1 MEINN
6 ELEREPSRLTANDAD
21 DREAIGLRPI
31 IAGYLRQRKV
41 IMISAAISLL
51 AAILYVVLYP
61 RTYEVM
67 ARVQIQDDASMI
79 SSGGIGL
86 GEAAGLMKSFG
97 IGGMG
102 GGGSVSIDDEIST
115 LRSNSLMRKMV
126 IQLGLY
132 AEYCRPFSLLRL
144 YGQEPVRVTC
154 DSTTLD
160 ALDDRVEFAL
170 NVSDRGEVT
179 IKAKSKADGLKQTF
193 HFDRLPAVVK
203 LGNRTFTFD
212 RNKDL
217 AANTGAT
224 QLNITVYPPRWVAEK
239 AADDFLI
246 EDYSKSANIIE
257 LSCTDYERQR
267 AKDMLNV
274 LIDLYNQ
281 EAYDYKK
288 VQSDVSLVFLNERI
302 AHVMG
307 ELEQVEQKI
316 ERYKAENKLT
326 DVEYDIQ
333 YYAEY
338 MRDLKGRLIEAETQ
352 ANMVAMMD
360 AFVRNPANR
369 YKLVP
374 SLLTSGTAETEG
386 SAIFLYNQ
394 ALLEREKAIRNSN
407 EQNPMV
413 ASLTTQVDRLRETV
427 FQSINNAQQ
436 TMQQTRQTLQ
446 KQERELLDRMGSIP
460 VQERI
465 YVDYKRQQEILQGVY
480 LILLQKRE
488 EISLALGQKTERA
501 KIIDTAFVKAK
512 PVAPRKV
519 FALAGFIVLTL
530 LLSIGWLV
538 CRDQYRLLRKEM
550 RRGDNAA

>member
-1 MEINN
+1 MNN
-6 ELEREPSRLTANDAD
+6 ELEQEASRLTANDAN

-61 RTYEVM
+61 KTYEVM

-267 AKDMLNV
+267 AKDMLNL

>member
-1 MEINN
+1 MNN
-6 ELEREPSRLTANDAD
+6 ELEQEASRLTANDAD
-21 DREAIGLRPI
+21 DRETIGLRPI

-41 IMISAAISLL
+41 IMISAAISLV

-170 NVSDRGEVT
+170 NVSDHGEVT

-257 LSCTDYERQR
+257 LSCTDYERKR

>member
-1 MEINN
+1 MNN
-6 ELEREPSRLTANDAD
+6 ELEQEASRLTANDAD

-267 AKDMLNV
+267 AKDMLNL

-550 RRGDNAA
+550 RRGDAA

>member
-6 ELEREPSRLTANDAD
+6 ELEREPSRLTANDAE

-67 ARVQIQDDASMI
+67 ARVKIQDDASMI

>member
-1 MEINN
+1 MNN
-6 ELEREPSRLTANDAD
+6 ELEQEASRLTANDAD

-338 MRDLKGRLIEAETQ
+338 MRDLKGRLIETETQ

-550 RRGDNAA
+550 RRGDDAA

>member
-1 MEINN
+1 MNN
-6 ELEREPSRLTANDAD
+6 ELDQEASRPIAAD
-21 DREAIGLRPI
+21 DREAVGLRPI
-31 IAGYLRQRKV
+31 IAGYLRQRTV
-41 IMISAAISLL
+41 ILVSAIISLVAAIIYLL
-51 AAILYVVLYP
+51 VYP
-61 RTYEVM
+61 KTYEIM
-67 ARVQIQDDASMI
+67 ARIQIQDDASMMA
-79 SSGGIGL
+79 SGGIGL
-86 GEAAGLMKSFG
+86 GDAAGVMKTFG
-97 IGGMG
+97 LGGLSS
-102 GGGSVSIDDEIST
+102 GSGVSIDDEIST

-126 IQLGLY
+126 TRLGLY
-132 AEYCRPFSLLRL
+132 AEYRRPLSFIKL
-144 YGQEPVRVTC
+144 YGEEPVHVIC

-160 ALDDRVEFAL
+160 ALDDKVEFRLTAT
-170 NVSDRGEVT
+170 DRDGVT
-179 IKAKSKADGLKQTF
+179 IKAKADGKKETF
-193 HFDRLPAVVK
+193 HFDGFPAEVRLHGKTFRFERVKQRAGASNGDVK
-203 LGNRTFTFD
+203 LD
-212 RNKDL
+212 
-217 AANTGAT
+217 
-224 QLNITVYPPRWVAEK
+224 ITVYPPRWVAEK

-257 LSCTDYERQR
+257 LSCTDYERRR

-274 LIDLYNQ
+274 LIDYYNQ

-288 VQSDVSLVFLNERI
+288 SQSDVSLVFLNERI
-302 AHVMG
+302 AHVMD
-307 ELEQVEQKI
+307 ELEKVERNI
-316 ERYKAENKLT
+316 ERYKAANKIT

-338 MRDLKGRLIEAETQ
+338 MRDLKGRMIEAETQ
-352 ANMVAMMD
+352 ANMIALMD
-360 AFVRNPANR
+360 AFVKNPANR

-374 SLLTSGTAETEG
+374 SLLTSGAAETEG

-436 TMQQTRQTLQ
+436 SMQLTRRSLE

-460 VQERI
+460 VQERV

-488 EISLALGQKTERA
+488 EIGLALGQKTDRA
-501 KIIDTAFVKAK
+501 KIVDTAFVKAK

-530 LLSIGWLV
+530 VLSIGWIV

-550 RRGDNAA
+550 KRTDTAAD

>member
-267 AKDMLNV
+267 AKDMLNL

-550 RRGDNAA
+550 RRGDDAA

>member
-1 MEINN
+1 MNN
-6 ELEREPSRLTANDAD
+6 ELDQEASRPIAAD
-21 DREAIGLRPI
+21 DREAVGLRPI
-31 IAGYLRQRKV
+31 IAGYLRQRTV
-41 IMISAAISLL
+41 ILISAIISLV
-51 AAILYVVLYP
+51 AAIIYLLVYP
-61 RTYEVM
+61 KTYEVM
-67 ARVQIQDDASMI
+67 ARIQIQDDVSMMA
-79 SSGGIGL
+79 SGGIGL
-86 GEAAGLMKSFG
+86 GDAAGVMKTFG
-97 IGGMG
+97 LGGLNS
-102 GGGSVSIDDEIST
+102 GSGVSIDDEIST

-126 IQLGLY
+126 TRLGLY
-132 AEYCRPFSLLRL
+132 AEYRRPLSFVKL
-144 YGQEPVRVTC
+144 YGEEPVHVIC

-160 ALDDRVEFAL
+160 ALDDKVEFRLTAT
-170 NVSDRGEVT
+170 DRDEVT
-179 IKAKSKADGLKQTF
+179 IKAKADGKKETF
-193 HFDRLPAVVK
+193 HFDGFPAEVRLHGKTFRFERVKQRAGASNGDVK
-203 LGNRTFTFD
+203 LD
-212 RNKDL
+212 
-217 AANTGAT
+217 
-224 QLNITVYPPRWVAEK
+224 ITVYPPRWVAEK

-257 LSCTDYERQR
+257 LSCTDYERRR

-274 LIDLYNQ
+274 LIDYYNQ

-288 VQSDVSLVFLNERI
+288 AQSDVSLVFLNERI
-302 AHVMG
+302 AHVMD
-307 ELEQVEQKI
+307 ELEKVERNI
-316 ERYKAENKLT
+316 ERYKAANKIT

-338 MRDLKGRLIEAETQ
+338 MRDLKGRMIEAETQ
-352 ANMVAMMD
+352 ANMIAMMD
-360 AFVRNPANR
+360 AFVKNPANR

-374 SLLTSGTAETEG
+374 SLLTSGAAETEG

-436 TMQQTRQTLQ
+436 SMQLTRRSLE

-460 VQERI
+460 VQERV

-488 EISLALGQKTERA
+488 EIGLALGQKTDRA
-501 KIIDTAFVKAK
+501 KIVDTAFVKAK

-519 FALAGFIVLTL
+519 FALAGFFVLTL
-530 LLSIGWLV
+530 VLSIGWIV

-550 RRGDNAA
+550 TRTATAAD

>member
-1 MEINN
+1 MNN
-6 ELEREPSRLTANDAD
+6 ELEQEASRPIAAD
-21 DREAIGLRPI
+21 DREAVGLRPI
-31 IAGYLRQRKV
+31 IAGYLRQRTV
-41 IMISAAISLL
+41 ILISAIISLV
-51 AAILYVVLYP
+51 AAIIYLLVYP
-61 RTYEVM
+61 KTYEIM
-67 ARVQIQDDASMI
+67 ARIQIQDDASMMA
-79 SSGGIGL
+79 SGGIGL
-86 GEAAGLMKSFG
+86 GDAAGVMKTFG
-97 IGGMG
+97 LGGLNS
-102 GGGSVSIDDEIST
+102 GSGVSIDDEIST

-126 IQLGLY
+126 TRLGLY
-132 AEYCRPFSLLRL
+132 AEYRRPLSFIKL
-144 YGQEPVRVTC
+144 YGEEPVHVIC

-160 ALDDRVEFAL
+160 ALDDKVEFRLTAT
-170 NVSDRGEVT
+170 DRDGVT
-179 IKAKSKADGLKQTF
+179 IKAKADGKKETF
-193 HFDRLPAVVK
+193 HFDGFPAEVRLHGKTFRFERVKQRAGASNGGVK
-203 LGNRTFTFD
+203 LD
-212 RNKDL
+212 
-217 AANTGAT
+217 
-224 QLNITVYPPRWVAEK
+224 ITVYPPRWVAEK

-257 LSCTDYERQR
+257 LSCTDYERRR

-274 LIDLYNQ
+274 LIDYYNQ

-288 VQSDVSLVFLNERI
+288 AQSDVSLVFLNERI
-302 AHVMG
+302 AHVMD
-307 ELEQVEQKI
+307 ELEKVERNI
-316 ERYKAENKLT
+316 ERYKAANKIT

-338 MRDLKGRLIEAETQ
+338 MRDLKGRMIEAETQ
-352 ANMVAMMD
+352 ANMIALMD
-360 AFVRNPANR
+360 AFVKNPANR

-374 SLLTSGTAETEG
+374 SLLTSGAAETEG

-436 TMQQTRQTLQ
+436 SMQLTRRALE
-446 KQERELLDRMGSIP
+446 KQERELLDRMGSVP

-488 EISLALGQKTERA
+488 EISLALGQKTDRA
-501 KIIDTAFVKAK
+501 KIVDTAFVKAK

-530 LLSIGWLV
+530 VLSIGWIV

-550 RRGDNAA
+550 KRTDTAAD

>member
-1 MEINN
+1 MNN
-6 ELEREPSRLTANDAD
+6 ELEQEASRLTANDAN

-160 ALDDRVEFAL
+160 ALDDKVEFAL

-550 RRGDNAA
+550 RRGDAA

>member
-1 MEINN
+1 MNN
-6 ELEREPSRLTANDAD
+6 ELDQEASRPIAAD
-21 DREAIGLRPI
+21 DREAVGLRPI
-31 IAGYLRQRKV
+31 IAGYLRQRTV
-41 IMISAAISLL
+41 ILISAIISLV
-51 AAILYVVLYP
+51 AAIIYLLVYP
-61 RTYEVM
+61 KTYEIM
-67 ARVQIQDDASMI
+67 ARIQIQDDASMMA
-79 SSGGIGL
+79 SGGIGL
-86 GEAAGLMKSFG
+86 GDAAGVMKTFG
-97 IGGMG
+97 LGGLSS
-102 GGGSVSIDDEIST
+102 GSGVSIDDEIST

-126 IQLGLY
+126 TRLGLY
-132 AEYCRPFSLLRL
+132 AEYRRPLSFIKL
-144 YGQEPVRVTC
+144 YGEEPVHVIC

-160 ALDDRVEFAL
+160 ALDDKVEFRLTAT
-170 NVSDRGEVT
+170 DRDGVT
-179 IKAKSKADGLKQTF
+179 IKAKADGKKETF
-193 HFDRLPAVVK
+193 HFDGFPAEVRLHGKTFRFERVKQRAGDVK
-203 LGNRTFTFD
+203 LD
-212 RNKDL
+212 
-217 AANTGAT
+217 
-224 QLNITVYPPRWVAEK
+224 ITVYPPRWVAEK

-257 LSCTDYERQR
+257 LSCTDYERRR

-274 LIDLYNQ
+274 LIDYYNQ

-288 VQSDVSLVFLNERI
+288 SQSDVSLVFLNERI
-302 AHVMG
+302 AHVMD
-307 ELEQVEQKI
+307 ELEKVERNI
-316 ERYKAENKLT
+316 ERYKAANKIT

-338 MRDLKGRLIEAETQ
+338 MRDLKGRMIEAETQ
-352 ANMVAMMD
+352 ANMIAMMD
-360 AFVRNPANR
+360 AFVKNPANR

-374 SLLTSGTAETEG
+374 SLLTSGAAETEG
-386 SAIFLYNQ
+386 SAIYLYNQ
-394 ALLEREKAIRNSN
+394 ALLEREKAIHNSN

-436 TMQQTRQTLQ
+436 SMQLTRRALE
-446 KQERELLDRMGSIP
+446 KQERELLDRMGSVP

-488 EISLALGQKTERA
+488 EISLALGQKTDRA
-501 KIIDTAFVKAK
+501 KIVDTAFVKAK

-530 LLSIGWLV
+530 VLSIGWIV

-550 RRGDNAA
+550 KRTDTAAD

>member
-1 MEINN
+1 MNN
-6 ELEREPSRLTANDAD
+6 ELEQEASRPIAAD
-21 DREAIGLRPI
+21 DREAVGLRPI
-31 IAGYLRQRKV
+31 IAGYLRQRTV
-41 IMISAAISLL
+41 ILISAIISLV
-51 AAILYVVLYP
+51 AAIIYLLVYP
-61 RTYEVM
+61 KTYEIM
-67 ARVQIQDDASMI
+67 ARIQIQDDASMMA
-79 SSGGIGL
+79 SGGIGL
-86 GEAAGLMKSFG
+86 GDAAGVMKTFG
-97 IGGMG
+97 LGGLSS
-102 GGGSVSIDDEIST
+102 GSGVSIDDEIST

-126 IQLGLY
+126 TRLGLY
-132 AEYCRPFSLLRL
+132 AEYRRPLSFIKL
-144 YGQEPVRVTC
+144 YGEEPVHVIC

-160 ALDDRVEFAL
+160 ALDDKVEFRLTAT
-170 NVSDRGEVT
+170 DRDGVT
-179 IKAKSKADGLKQTF
+179 IKAKADGKKETF
-193 HFDRLPAVVK
+193 HFDGFPAEVRLHGKTFRFERVKQRAGDVK
-203 LGNRTFTFD
+203 LD
-212 RNKDL
+212 
-217 AANTGAT
+217 
-224 QLNITVYPPRWVAEK
+224 ITVYPPRWVAEK

-257 LSCTDYERQR
+257 LSCTDYERRR

-274 LIDLYNQ
+274 LIDYYNQ

-288 VQSDVSLVFLNERI
+288 AQSDVSLNFLNERI
-302 AHVMG
+302 AHVMD
-307 ELEQVEQKI
+307 ELEKVERNI
-316 ERYKAENKLT
+316 ERYKAANKIT

-338 MRDLKGRLIEAETQ
+338 MRDLKGRMIEAETQ
-352 ANMVAMMD
+352 ANMIAMMD
-360 AFVRNPANR
+360 AFVKDPANR

-374 SLLTSGTAETEG
+374 SLLTSGAAETEG
-386 SAIFLYNQ
+386 SAIYLYNQ
-394 ALLEREKAIRNSN
+394 ALLEREKAIHNSN

-436 TMQQTRQTLQ
+436 SMQLTRRALE
-446 KQERELLDRMGSIP
+446 KQERELLDRMGSVP

-488 EISLALGQKTERA
+488 EISLALGQKTDRA
-501 KIIDTAFVKAK
+501 KIVDTAFVKAK

-530 LLSIGWLV
+530 VLSIGWIV

-550 RRGDNAA
+550 KRTDTAAD

>member
-1 MEINN
+1 MNN
-6 ELEREPSRLTANDAD
+6 ELEQEASRPIAAD
-21 DREAIGLRPI
+21 DREAVGLRPI
-31 IAGYLRQRKV
+31 IAGYLRQRTV
-41 IMISAAISLL
+41 ILISAIISLV
-51 AAILYVVLYP
+51 AAIIYLLVYP
-61 RTYEVM
+61 KTYEIM
-67 ARVQIQDDASMI
+67 ARIQIQDDASMMA
-79 SSGGIGL
+79 SGGIGL
-86 GEAAGLMKSFG
+86 GDAAGVMKTFG
-97 IGGMG
+97 LGGLSS
-102 GGGSVSIDDEIST
+102 GSGVSIDDEIST

-126 IQLGLY
+126 TRLGLY
-132 AEYCRPFSLLRL
+132 AEYRRPLSFIKL
-144 YGQEPVRVTC
+144 YGEEPVHVIC

-160 ALDDRVEFAL
+160 ALDDKVEFRLTAT
-170 NVSDRGEVT
+170 DRDGVT
-179 IKAKSKADGLKQTF
+179 IKAKADGKKETF
-193 HFDRLPAVVK
+193 HFDGFPAEVRLHGKTFRFERVKQRAGDVK
-203 LGNRTFTFD
+203 LD
-212 RNKDL
+212 
-217 AANTGAT
+217 
-224 QLNITVYPPRWVAEK
+224 ITVYPPRWVAEK

-257 LSCTDYERQR
+257 LSCTDYERRR

-274 LIDLYNQ
+274 LIDYYNQ

-288 VQSDVSLVFLNERI
+288 AQSDVSLNFLNERI
-302 AHVMG
+302 AHVMD
-307 ELEQVEQKI
+307 ELEKVERNI
-316 ERYKAENKLT
+316 ERYKAANKIT

-338 MRDLKGRLIEAETQ
+338 MRDLKGRMIEAETQ
-352 ANMVAMMD
+352 ANMIALMD
-360 AFVRNPANR
+360 AFVKNPANR

-374 SLLTSGTAETEG
+374 SLLTSGAAETEG

-436 TMQQTRQTLQ
+436 SMQLTRRSLE

-460 VQERI
+460 VQERV

-488 EISLALGQKTERA
+488 EIGLALGQKTDRA
-501 KIIDTAFVKAK
+501 KIVDTAFVKAK

-530 LLSIGWLV
+530 VLSIGWIV

-550 RRGDNAA
+550 KRTDTAAD

>member
-1 MEINN
+1 MNN
-6 ELEREPSRLTANDAD
+6 ELEQEASRLTANDAE

-267 AKDMLNV
+267 AKDMLNL

>member
-1 MEINN
+1 MNN
-6 ELEREPSRLTANDAD
+6 ELEQEASRLTANDAN

-203 LGNRTFTFD
+203 LGNRIFTFD

-338 MRDLKGRLIEAETQ
+338 MRDLKGRLIETETQ

>member
-1 MEINN
+1 MNN
-6 ELEREPSRLTANDAD
+6 ELDQEASRPIAAD
-21 DREAIGLRPI
+21 DREAVGLRPI
-31 IAGYLRQRKV
+31 IAGYLRQRTV
-41 IMISAAISLL
+41 ILISAIISLV
-51 AAILYVVLYP
+51 AAIIYLLVYP
-61 RTYEVM
+61 KTYEIM
-67 ARVQIQDDASMI
+67 ARIQIQDDASMMA
-79 SSGGIGL
+79 SGGIGL
-86 GEAAGLMKSFG
+86 GDAAGVMKTFG
-97 IGGMG
+97 LGGLSS
-102 GGGSVSIDDEIST
+102 GSGVSIDDEIST

-126 IQLGLY
+126 TRLGLY
-132 AEYCRPFSLLRL
+132 AEYRRPLSFIKL
-144 YGQEPVRVTC
+144 YGEEPVHVIC

-160 ALDDRVEFAL
+160 ALDDKVEFRLTAT
-170 NVSDRGEVT
+170 DRDGVT
-179 IKAKSKADGLKQTF
+179 IKAKADGKKETF
-193 HFDRLPAVVK
+193 HFDGFPAEVRLHGKTFRFERVKQRAGDVK
-203 LGNRTFTFD
+203 LD
-212 RNKDL
+212 
-217 AANTGAT
+217 
-224 QLNITVYPPRWVAEK
+224 ITVYPPRWVAEK

-257 LSCTDYERQR
+257 LSCTDYERRR

-274 LIDLYNQ
+274 LIDYYNQ

-288 VQSDVSLVFLNERI
+288 AQSDVSLNFLNERI
-302 AHVMG
+302 AHVMD
-307 ELEQVEQKI
+307 ELENVERNI
-316 ERYKAENKLT
+316 ERYKAANKIT

-338 MRDLKGRLIEAETQ
+338 MRDLKGRMIEAETQ
-352 ANMVAMMD
+352 ANMIAMMD
-360 AFVRNPANR
+360 AFVKNPANR

-374 SLLTSGTAETEG
+374 SLLTSGAAETEG
-386 SAIFLYNQ
+386 SAIYLYNQ
-394 ALLEREKAIRNSN
+394 ALLEREKAIHNSN

-436 TMQQTRQTLQ
+436 SMQLTRRALE
-446 KQERELLDRMGSIP
+446 KQERELLDRMGSVP

-488 EISLALGQKTERA
+488 EISLALGQKTDRA
-501 KIIDTAFVKAK
+501 KIVDTAFVKAK

-530 LLSIGWLV
+530 VLSIGWIV

-550 RRGDNAA
+550 KRTDTAAD

>member
-1 MEINN
+1 MNN
-6 ELEREPSRLTANDAD
+6 ELDQEASRPIAAD
-21 DREAIGLRPI
+21 DREAVGLRPI
-31 IAGYLRQRKV
+31 IAGYLRQRTV
-41 IMISAAISLL
+41 ILISAIISLV
-51 AAILYVVLYP
+51 AAIIYLLVYP
-61 RTYEVM
+61 KTYEIM
-67 ARVQIQDDASMI
+67 ARIQIQDDASMMA
-79 SSGGIGL
+79 SGGIGL
-86 GEAAGLMKSFG
+86 GDAAGVMKTFG
-97 IGGMG
+97 LGGLSS
-102 GGGSVSIDDEIST
+102 GSGVSIDDEIST

-126 IQLGLY
+126 TRLGLY
-132 AEYCRPFSLLRL
+132 AEYRRPLSFIKL
-144 YGQEPVRVTC
+144 YGEEPVHVIC

-160 ALDDRVEFAL
+160 ALDDKVEFRLTAT
-170 NVSDRGEVT
+170 DRDGVT
-179 IKAKSKADGLKQTF
+179 IKAKADGKKETF
-193 HFDRLPAVVK
+193 HFDGFPAEVRLHGKTFRFERVKQRAGDVK
-203 LGNRTFTFD
+203 LD
-212 RNKDL
+212 
-217 AANTGAT
+217 
-224 QLNITVYPPRWVAEK
+224 ITVYPPRWVAEK

-257 LSCTDYERQR
+257 LSCTDYERRR

-274 LIDLYNQ
+274 LIDYYNQ

-288 VQSDVSLVFLNERI
+288 AQSDVSLNFLNERI
-302 AHVMG
+302 AHVMD
-307 ELEQVEQKI
+307 ELEKVERNI
-316 ERYKAENKLT
+316 ERYKAANKIT

-338 MRDLKGRLIEAETQ
+338 MRDLKGRMIEAETQ
-352 ANMVAMMD
+352 ANMIAMMD
-360 AFVRNPANR
+360 AFVKNPANR

-374 SLLTSGTAETEG
+374 SLLTSGAAETEG
-386 SAIFLYNQ
+386 SAIYLYNQ
-394 ALLEREKAIRNSN
+394 ALLEREKAIHNSN

-436 TMQQTRQTLQ
+436 SMQLTRRALE
-446 KQERELLDRMGSIP
+446 KQERELLDRMGSVP

-488 EISLALGQKTERA
+488 EISLALGQKTDRA
-501 KIIDTAFVKAK
+501 KIVDTAFVKAK

-530 LLSIGWLV
+530 VLSIGWIV

-550 RRGDNAA
+550 KRTDTAAD

>member
-1 MEINN
+1 MNN
-6 ELEREPSRLTANDAD
+6 ELDQEASRPIAAD
-21 DREAIGLRPI
+21 DREAVGLRPI
-31 IAGYLRQRKV
+31 IAGYLRQRTV
-41 IMISAAISLL
+41 ILISAIISLV
-51 AAILYVVLYP
+51 AAIIYLLVYP
-61 RTYEVM
+61 KTYEVM
-67 ARVQIQDDASMI
+67 ARIQIQDDASMMA
-79 SSGGIGL
+79 SGGIGL
-86 GEAAGLMKSFG
+86 GDAAGVMKTFG
-97 IGGMG
+97 LGGLSS
-102 GGGSVSIDDEIST
+102 GSGVSIDDEIST

-126 IQLGLY
+126 TRLGLY
-132 AEYCRPFSLLRL
+132 AEYRRPLSFVKL
-144 YGQEPVRVTC
+144 YGEEPVHVIC

-160 ALDDRVEFAL
+160 ALDDKVEFRLTAT
-170 NVSDRGEVT
+170 DRDEVT
-179 IKAKSKADGLKQTF
+179 IKAKADGKKETF
-193 HFDRLPAVVK
+193 HFDGFPAEVRLHGKTFRFERVKQRAGASNGNVK
-203 LGNRTFTFD
+203 LH
-212 RNKDL
+212 
-217 AANTGAT
+217 
-224 QLNITVYPPRWVAEK
+224 ITVYPPRWVAEK

-257 LSCTDYERQR
+257 LSCTDYERRR
-267 AKDMLNV
+267 AKDMLNI
-274 LIDLYNQ
+274 LIDYYNQ

-288 VQSDVSLVFLNERI
+288 AQSDVSLVFLNERI
-302 AHVMG
+302 AHVMD
-307 ELEQVEQKI
+307 ELEKVERNI
-316 ERYKAENKLT
+316 ERYKAANKIT

-338 MRDLKGRLIEAETQ
+338 MRDLKGRMIEAETQ
-352 ANMVAMMD
+352 ANMIALMD
-360 AFVRNPANR
+360 AFVKNPANR

-374 SLLTSGTAETEG
+374 SLLTSGAAETEG

-436 TMQQTRQTLQ
+436 SMQLTRRALE
-446 KQERELLDRMGSIP
+446 KQERELLDRMGSVP

-488 EISLALGQKTERA
+488 EIGLALGQKTDRA
-501 KIIDTAFVKAK
+501 KIVDTAFVKAK

-530 LLSIGWLV
+530 VLSIGWIV

-550 RRGDNAA
+550 KRTDTADD

>member
-1 MEINN
+1 MNN
-6 ELEREPSRLTANDAD
+6 ELDQEASRPIAAD
-21 DREAIGLRPI
+21 DREAVGLRPI
-31 IAGYLRQRKV
+31 IAGYLRQRTV
-41 IMISAAISLL
+41 ILVSAIISLVAAIIYLL
-51 AAILYVVLYP
+51 VYP
-61 RTYEVM
+61 KTYEIM
-67 ARVQIQDDASMI
+67 ARIQIQDDASMMA
-79 SSGGIGL
+79 SGGIGL
-86 GEAAGLMKSFG
+86 GDAAGVMKTFG
-97 IGGMG
+97 LGGLNS
-102 GGGSVSIDDEIST
+102 GSGVSIDDEIST

-126 IQLGLY
+126 TRLGLY
-132 AEYCRPFSLLRL
+132 AEYRRPLSFIKL
-144 YGQEPVRVTC
+144 YGEEPVHVIC

-160 ALDDRVEFAL
+160 ALDDKVEFRLTAT
-170 NVSDRGEVT
+170 DRDGVT
-179 IKAKSKADGLKQTF
+179 IKAKADGKKETF
-193 HFDRLPAVVK
+193 HFDGFPAEVRLHGKTFRFERVKQRAGDVK
-203 LGNRTFTFD
+203 LD
-212 RNKDL
+212 
-217 AANTGAT
+217 
-224 QLNITVYPPRWVAEK
+224 ITVYPPRWVAEK

-257 LSCTDYERQR
+257 LSCTDYERRR

-274 LIDLYNQ
+274 LIDYYNQ

-288 VQSDVSLVFLNERI
+288 AQSDVSLNFLNERI
-302 AHVMG
+302 AHVMD
-307 ELEQVEQKI
+307 ELEKVERNI
-316 ERYKAENKLT
+316 ERYKAANKIT

-338 MRDLKGRLIEAETQ
+338 MRDLKGRMIEAETQ
-352 ANMVAMMD
+352 ANMIAMMD
-360 AFVRNPANR
+360 AFVKNPANR

-374 SLLTSGTAETEG
+374 SLLTSGAAETEG
-386 SAIFLYNQ
+386 SAIYLYNQ
-394 ALLEREKAIRNSN
+394 ALLEREKAIHNSN

-436 TMQQTRQTLQ
+436 SMQLTRRALE
-446 KQERELLDRMGSIP
+446 KQERELLDRMGSVP

-488 EISLALGQKTERA
+488 EISLALGQKTDRA
-501 KIIDTAFVKAK
+501 KIVDTAFVKAK

-530 LLSIGWLV
+530 VLSIGWIV

-550 RRGDNAA
+550 KRTDTAAD

>member
-1 MEINN
+1 MNN
-6 ELEREPSRLTANDAD
+6 ELEQEASRLTANDAD

>member
-1 MEINN
+1 MNN
-6 ELEREPSRLTANDAD
+6 ELEQEASRPIAAD
-21 DREAIGLRPI
+21 DREAVGLRPI
-31 IAGYLRQRKV
+31 IAGYLRQRTV
-41 IMISAAISLL
+41 ILISAIISLV
-51 AAILYVVLYP
+51 AAIIYLLVYP
-61 RTYEVM
+61 KTYEIM
-67 ARVQIQDDASMI
+67 ARIQIQDDASMMA
-79 SSGGIGL
+79 SGGIGL
-86 GEAAGLMKSFG
+86 GDAAGVMKTFG
-97 IGGMG
+97 LGGLSS
-102 GGGSVSIDDEIST
+102 GSGVSIDDEIST

-126 IQLGLY
+126 TRLGLY
-132 AEYCRPFSLLRL
+132 AEYRRPLSFIKL
-144 YGQEPVRVTC
+144 YGEEPVHVIC

-160 ALDDRVEFAL
+160 ALDDKVEFRLTAT
-170 NVSDRGEVT
+170 DRDGVT
-179 IKAKSKADGLKQTF
+179 IKAKADGKKETF
-193 HFDRLPAVVK
+193 HFDGFPAEVRLHGKTFRFERVKQRAGDVK
-203 LGNRTFTFD
+203 LD
-212 RNKDL
+212 
-217 AANTGAT
+217 
-224 QLNITVYPPRWVAEK
+224 ITVYPPRWVAEK

-257 LSCTDYERQR
+257 LSCTDYERRR

-274 LIDLYNQ
+274 LIDYYNQ

-288 VQSDVSLVFLNERI
+288 AQSDVSLNFLNERI
-302 AHVMG
+302 AHVMD
-307 ELEQVEQKI
+307 ELEKVERNI
-316 ERYKAENKLT
+316 ERYKAANKIT

-338 MRDLKGRLIEAETQ
+338 MRDLKGRMIEAETQ
-352 ANMVAMMD
+352 ANMIAMMD
-360 AFVRNPANR
+360 AFVKNPANR

-374 SLLTSGTAETEG
+374 SLLTSGAAETEG

-394 ALLEREKAIRNSN
+394 ALLEREKAIHNSN

-436 TMQQTRQTLQ
+436 SMQLTRRALE
-446 KQERELLDRMGSIP
+446 KQERELLDRMGSVP

-488 EISLALGQKTERA
+488 EISLALGQKTDRA
-501 KIIDTAFVKAK
+501 KIVDTAFVKAK

-530 LLSIGWLV
+530 VLSIGWIV

-550 RRGDNAA
+550 KRTDTAAD

>member
-1 MEINN
+1 MNN
-6 ELEREPSRLTANDAD
+6 ELEQEASRLTANDAD
-21 DREAIGLRPI
+21 DRETIGLRPI

-41 IMISAAISLL
+41 IMISAAISLV
-51 AAILYVVLYP
+51 AAILYVVFYP

-550 RRGDNAA
+550 RRGDAAA

>member
-1 MEINN
+1 MNN
-6 ELEREPSRLTANDAD
+6 ELEQEASRPIAAD
-21 DREAIGLRPI
+21 DREAVGLRPI
-31 IAGYLRQRKV
+31 IAGYLRQRTV
-41 IMISAAISLL
+41 ILISAIISLV
-51 AAILYVVLYP
+51 AAIIYLLVYP
-61 RTYEVM
+61 KTYEIM
-67 ARVQIQDDASMI
+67 ARIQIQDDASMMA
-79 SSGGIGL
+79 SGGIGL
-86 GEAAGLMKSFG
+86 GDAAGVMKTFG
-97 IGGMG
+97 LGGLSS
-102 GGGSVSIDDEIST
+102 GSGVSIDDEIST

-126 IQLGLY
+126 TRLGLY
-132 AEYCRPFSLLRL
+132 AEYRRPLSFIKL
-144 YGQEPVRVTC
+144 YGEEPVHVIC

-160 ALDDRVEFAL
+160 ALDDKVEFRLTAT
-170 NVSDRGEVT
+170 DRDGVT
-179 IKAKSKADGLKQTF
+179 IKAKADGKKETF
-193 HFDRLPAVVK
+193 HFDGFPAEVRLHGKTFRFERVKQRAGASNGDVK
-203 LGNRTFTFD
+203 LD
-212 RNKDL
+212 
-217 AANTGAT
+217 
-224 QLNITVYPPRWVAEK
+224 ITVYPPRWVAEK

-257 LSCTDYERQR
+257 LSCTDYERRR

-274 LIDLYNQ
+274 LIDYYNQ

-288 VQSDVSLVFLNERI
+288 AQSDVSLNFLNERI
-302 AHVMG
+302 AHVMD
-307 ELEQVEQKI
+307 ELEKVERNI
-316 ERYKAENKLT
+316 ERYKAANKIT

-338 MRDLKGRLIEAETQ
+338 MRDLKGRMIEAETQ
-352 ANMVAMMD
+352 ANMIALMD
-360 AFVRNPANR
+360 AFVKNPANR

-374 SLLTSGTAETEG
+374 SLLTSGAAETEG

-436 TMQQTRQTLQ
+436 SMQLTRRALE
-446 KQERELLDRMGSIP
+446 KQERELLDRMGSVP

-488 EISLALGQKTERA
+488 EIGLALGQKTDRA
-501 KIIDTAFVKAK
+501 KIVDTAFVKAK

-530 LLSIGWLV
+530 VLSIGWIV

-550 RRGDNAA
+550 KRTDTAAD

>member
-1 MEINN
+1 MNN
-6 ELEREPSRLTANDAD
+6 ELEQEASRPIAAD
-21 DREAIGLRPI
+21 DREAVGLRPI
-31 IAGYLRQRKV
+31 IAGYLRQRTV
-41 IMISAAISLL
+41 ILISAIISLV
-51 AAILYVVLYP
+51 AAIIYLLVYP
-61 RTYEVM
+61 KTYEIM
-67 ARVQIQDDASMI
+67 ARIQIQDDASMMA
-79 SSGGIGL
+79 SGGIGL
-86 GEAAGLMKSFG
+86 GDAAGVMKTFG
-97 IGGMG
+97 LGGLSS
-102 GGGSVSIDDEIST
+102 GSGVSIDDEIST

-126 IQLGLY
+126 TRLGLY
-132 AEYCRPFSLLRL
+132 AEYRRPLSFIKL
-144 YGQEPVRVTC
+144 YGEEPVHVIC

-160 ALDDRVEFAL
+160 ALDDKVEFRLTAT
-170 NVSDRGEVT
+170 DRDGVT
-179 IKAKSKADGLKQTF
+179 IKAKADGKKETF
-193 HFDRLPAVVK
+193 HFDGFPAEVRLHGKTFRFERVKQRAGDVK
-203 LGNRTFTFD
+203 LD
-212 RNKDL
+212 
-217 AANTGAT
+217 
-224 QLNITVYPPRWVAEK
+224 ITVYPPRWVAEK

-257 LSCTDYERQR
+257 LSCTDYERRR

-274 LIDLYNQ
+274 LIDYYNQ

-288 VQSDVSLVFLNERI
+288 SQSDVSLVFLNERI
-302 AHVMG
+302 AHVMD
-307 ELEQVEQKI
+307 ELEKVERNI
-316 ERYKAENKLT
+316 ERYKAANKIT

-338 MRDLKGRLIEAETQ
+338 MRDLKGRMIEAETQ
-352 ANMVAMMD
+352 ANMIALMD
-360 AFVRNPANR
+360 AFVKNPANR

-374 SLLTSGTAETEG
+374 SLLTSGAAETEG

-436 TMQQTRQTLQ
+436 SMQLTRRALE
-446 KQERELLDRMGSIP
+446 KQERELLDRMGSVP

-488 EISLALGQKTERA
+488 EIGLALGQKTDRA
-501 KIIDTAFVKAK
+501 KIVDTAFVKAK

-530 LLSIGWLV
+530 VLSIGWIV

-550 RRGDNAA
+550 KRTDTADD

>member
-1 MEINN
+1 MNN
-6 ELEREPSRLTANDAD
+6 ELEQEASRLTANDAN

-41 IMISAAISLL
+41 IMISAAISLV
-51 AAILYVVLYP
+51 AAILYVVFYP

-338 MRDLKGRLIEAETQ
+338 MRDLKGRLIETETQ

>member
-1 MEINN
+1 MNN
-6 ELEREPSRLTANDAD
+6 ELEQEASRLTANDAN

-267 AKDMLNV
+267 AKDMLNL

-488 EISLALGQKTERA
+488 EISLALGQKTDRA
-501 KIIDTAFVKAK
+501 KIVDTAFVKAK

-530 LLSIGWLV
+530 VLSIGWIV

-550 RRGDNAA
+550 KRTDTAG

>member
-1 MEINN
+1 MNN
-6 ELEREPSRLTANDAD
+6 ELEQEASRLTANDAE

-160 ALDDRVEFAL
+160 ALDDKVEFAL

-281 EAYDYKK
+281 GAYDYKK

-338 MRDLKGRLIEAETQ
+338 MRDLKGRLIETETQ

-550 RRGDNAA
+550 RRGDAAA

>member
-1 MEINN
+1 MNN
-6 ELEREPSRLTANDAD
+6 ELEQEASRLTANDAD

-51 AAILYVVLYP
+51 AAILYVVFYP

>member
-1 MEINN
+1 MNN
-6 ELEREPSRLTANDAD
+6 ELDQEASRPIAAD
-21 DREAIGLRPI
+21 DREAVGLRPI
-31 IAGYLRQRKV
+31 IAGYLRQRTV
-41 IMISAAISLL
+41 ILISAIISLV
-51 AAILYVVLYP
+51 AAIIYLLVYP
-61 RTYEVM
+61 KTYEIM
-67 ARVQIQDDASMI
+67 ARIQIQDDASMMA
-79 SSGGIGL
+79 SGGIGL
-86 GEAAGLMKSFG
+86 GDAAGVMKTFG
-97 IGGMG
+97 LGGLSS
-102 GGGSVSIDDEIST
+102 GSGVSIDDEIST

-126 IQLGLY
+126 TRLGLY
-132 AEYCRPFSLLRL
+132 AEYRRPLSFIKL
-144 YGQEPVRVTC
+144 YGEEPVHVIC

-160 ALDDRVEFAL
+160 ALDDKVEFRLTAT
-170 NVSDRGEVT
+170 DRDGVT
-179 IKAKSKADGLKQTF
+179 IKAKADGKKETF
-193 HFDRLPAVVK
+193 HFDGFPAEVRLHGKTFRFERVKQRAGDVK
-203 LGNRTFTFD
+203 LD
-212 RNKDL
+212 
-217 AANTGAT
+217 
-224 QLNITVYPPRWVAEK
+224 ITVYPPRWVAEK

-257 LSCTDYERQR
+257 LSCTDYERRR

-274 LIDLYNQ
+274 LIDYYNQ

-288 VQSDVSLVFLNERI
+288 AQSDVSLNFLNERI
-302 AHVMG
+302 AHVMD
-307 ELEQVEQKI
+307 ELEKVERNI
-316 ERYKAENKLT
+316 ERYKAANKIT

-338 MRDLKGRLIEAETQ
+338 MRDLKGRMIEAETQ
-352 ANMVAMMD
+352 ANMIAMMD
-360 AFVRNPANR
+360 AFVKNPANR

-374 SLLTSGTAETEG
+374 SLLTSGAAETEG
-386 SAIFLYNQ
+386 SAIYLYNQ
-394 ALLEREKAIRNSN
+394 ALLEREKAIHNSN

-436 TMQQTRQTLQ
+436 SMQLTRRALE

-488 EISLALGQKTERA
+488 EISLALGQKTDRA
-501 KIIDTAFVKAK
+501 KIVDTAFVKAK

-530 LLSIGWLV
+530 VLSIGWIV

-550 RRGDNAA
+550 KRTDTAG

>member
-1 MEINN
+1 MNN
-6 ELEREPSRLTANDAD
+6 ELEQEASRPIAAD
-21 DREAIGLRPI
+21 DREAVGLRPI
-31 IAGYLRQRKV
+31 IAGYLRQRTV
-41 IMISAAISLL
+41 ILISAIISLV
-51 AAILYVVLYP
+51 AAIIYLLVYP
-61 RTYEVM
+61 KTYEIM
-67 ARVQIQDDASMI
+67 ARIQIQDDASMMA
-79 SSGGIGL
+79 SGGIGL
-86 GEAAGLMKSFG
+86 GDAAGVMKTFG
-97 IGGMG
+97 LGGLSS
-102 GGGSVSIDDEIST
+102 GSGVSIDDEIST

-126 IQLGLY
+126 TRLGLY
-132 AEYCRPFSLLRL
+132 AEYRRPLSFVKL
-144 YGQEPVRVTC
+144 YGEEPVHVIC

-160 ALDDRVEFAL
+160 ALDDKVEFRLTAT
-170 NVSDRGEVT
+170 DRDGVT
-179 IKAKSKADGLKQTF
+179 IKAKADGKKETF
-193 HFDRLPAVVK
+193 HFDGFPAEVRLHDKTFRFERVKQRAGDVK
-203 LGNRTFTFD
+203 LD
-212 RNKDL
+212 
-217 AANTGAT
+217 
-224 QLNITVYPPRWVAEK
+224 ITVYPPRWVAEK

-257 LSCTDYERQR
+257 LSCTDYERRR

-274 LIDLYNQ
+274 LIDYYNQ

-288 VQSDVSLVFLNERI
+288 AQSDVSLNFLNERI
-302 AHVMG
+302 AHVMD
-307 ELEQVEQKI
+307 ELENVERNI
-316 ERYKAENKLT
+316 ERYKAANKIT

-338 MRDLKGRLIEAETQ
+338 MRDLKGRMIEAETQ
-352 ANMVAMMD
+352 ANMIAMMD
-360 AFVRNPANR
+360 AFVKNPANR

-374 SLLTSGTAETEG
+374 SLLTSGAAETEG
-386 SAIFLYNQ
+386 SAIYLYNQ
-394 ALLEREKAIRNSN
+394 ALLEREKAIHNSN

-436 TMQQTRQTLQ
+436 SMQLTRRALE
-446 KQERELLDRMGSIP
+446 KQERELLDRMGSVP

-488 EISLALGQKTERA
+488 EIGLALGQKTDRA
-501 KIIDTAFVKAK
+501 KIVDTAFVKAK

-530 LLSIGWLV
+530 VLSIGWIV

-550 RRGDNAA
+550 KRTDTAAD

>member
-1 MEINN
+1 MNN
-6 ELEREPSRLTANDAD
+6 ELEQEASRPIAAD
-21 DREAIGLRPI
+21 DREAVGLRPI
-31 IAGYLRQRKV
+31 IAGYLRQRTV
-41 IMISAAISLL
+41 ILISAIISLV
-51 AAILYVVLYP
+51 AAIIYLLVYP
-61 RTYEVM
+61 KTYEVM
-67 ARVQIQDDASMI
+67 ARIQIQDDASMMA
-79 SSGGIGL
+79 SGGIGL
-86 GEAAGLMKSFG
+86 GDAAGVMKTFG
-97 IGGMG
+97 LGGLSS
-102 GGGSVSIDDEIST
+102 GSGVSIDDEIST

-126 IQLGLY
+126 TRLGLY
-132 AEYCRPFSLLRL
+132 AEYRRPLSFIKL
-144 YGQEPVRVTC
+144 YGEEPVHVIC

-160 ALDDRVEFAL
+160 ALDDKVEFHLTAT
-170 NVSDRGEVT
+170 DRDEVT
-179 IKAKSKADGLKQTF
+179 IKAKADGKKETF
-193 HFDRLPAVVK
+193 HFDGFPAEVRLHGKTFRFERVKQRAGASNGNVK
-203 LGNRTFTFD
+203 LD
-212 RNKDL
+212 
-217 AANTGAT
+217 
-224 QLNITVYPPRWVAEK
+224 ITVYPPRWVAEK

-257 LSCTDYERQR
+257 LSCTDYERRR

-274 LIDLYNQ
+274 LIDYYNQ

-288 VQSDVSLVFLNERI
+288 AQSDVSLVFLNERI
-302 AHVMG
+302 AHVMD
-307 ELEQVEQKI
+307 ELEKVERNI
-316 ERYKAENKLT
+316 ERYKAANKIT

-338 MRDLKGRLIEAETQ
+338 MRDLKGRMIEAETQ
-352 ANMVAMMD
+352 ANMIAMMD
-360 AFVRNPANR
+360 AFVKNPANR

-374 SLLTSGTAETEG
+374 SLLTSGAAETEG

-436 TMQQTRQTLQ
+436 SMQLTRRSLE

-460 VQERI
+460 VQERV

-488 EISLALGQKTERA
+488 EISLALGQKTDRA
-501 KIIDTAFVKAK
+501 KIVDTAFVKAK

-530 LLSIGWLV
+530 VLSIGWIV

-550 RRGDNAA
+550 KRTDTAAD

>member
-1 MEINN
+1 MNN
-6 ELEREPSRLTANDAD
+6 ELDQEASRPIAAD
-21 DREAIGLRPI
+21 DREAVGLRPI
-31 IAGYLRQRKV
+31 IAGYLRQRTV
-41 IMISAAISLL
+41 ILISAIISLV
-51 AAILYVVLYP
+51 AAIIYLLVYP
-61 RTYEVM
+61 KTYEIM
-67 ARVQIQDDASMI
+67 ARIQIQDDASMMA
-79 SSGGIGL
+79 SGGIGL
-86 GEAAGLMKSFG
+86 GDAAGVMKTFG
-97 IGGMG
+97 LGGLSS
-102 GGGSVSIDDEIST
+102 GSGVSIDDEIST

-126 IQLGLY
+126 TRLGLY
-132 AEYCRPFSLLRL
+132 AEYRRPLSFIKL
-144 YGQEPVRVTC
+144 YGEEPVHVIC

-160 ALDDRVEFAL
+160 ALDDKVEFRLTAT
-170 NVSDRGEVT
+170 DRDGVT
-179 IKAKSKADGLKQTF
+179 IKAKADGKKETF
-193 HFDRLPAVVK
+193 HFDGFPAEVRLHGKTFRFERVKQRAGASNGDVK
-203 LGNRTFTFD
+203 LD
-212 RNKDL
+212 
-217 AANTGAT
+217 
-224 QLNITVYPPRWVAEK
+224 ITVYPPRWVAEK

-257 LSCTDYERQR
+257 LSCTDYERRR

-274 LIDLYNQ
+274 LIDYYNQ

-288 VQSDVSLVFLNERI
+288 AQSDVSLNFLNERI
-302 AHVMG
+302 AHVMD
-307 ELEQVEQKI
+307 ELEKVERNI
-316 ERYKAENKLT
+316 ERYKAANKIT

-338 MRDLKGRLIEAETQ
+338 MRDLKGRMIEAETQ
-352 ANMVAMMD
+352 ANMIAMMD
-360 AFVRNPANR
+360 AFVKNPANR

-374 SLLTSGTAETEG
+374 SLLTSGAAETEG
-386 SAIFLYNQ
+386 SAIYLYNQ
-394 ALLEREKAIRNSN
+394 ALLEREKAIHNSN

-436 TMQQTRQTLQ
+436 SMQLTRRALE
-446 KQERELLDRMGSIP
+446 KQERELLDRMGSVP

-488 EISLALGQKTERA
+488 EISLALGQKTDRA
-501 KIIDTAFVKAK
+501 KIVDTAFVKAK

-530 LLSIGWLV
+530 VLSIGWIV

-550 RRGDNAA
+550 KRTDTAAD